1 MPQDTG
7 KFRDTKDQFY
17 THPTV
22 AKLCVDA
29 LRKHIP
35 VGAVCIEPSAGTGV
49 FLDLV
54 PGAIGYDIDP
64 KHPGIL
70 QADFLT
76 VNVPNHSVVFGNP
89 PFGRQSSL
97 AKQFLQHATDH
108 ADIVA
113 FILPRSFKKA
123 SMQRAIPRVFHL
135 EEELDLP
142 PSSFLVNDSPHDVPC
157 VFQIWKRK
165 DIEREIEPQLL
176 PVGFAFVASTDDYDF
191 AFRRVGVNAG
201 KCALPGDH
209 SPQSHYFIKLE
220 DERYTSDIVARSQ
233 THVFPSNTT
242 GPRSLTKSEATSF
255 LCSCLSNSTS

>member
-17 THPTV
+17 TNPDV

-29 LRKHIP
+29 LLKHIP
-35 VGAVCIEPSAGTGV
+35 IGAVCIEPSAGTGV
-49 FLDLV
+49 FLELI
-54 PGAIGYDIDP
+54 PRAIGYDIDP
-64 KHPGIL
+64 KHPRIIK
-70 QADFLT
+70 ADFLT
-76 VNVPNHSVVFGNP
+76 VNVPDHSVVFGNP

-97 AKQFLQHATDH
+97 AKQFVHHATAH
-108 ADIVA
+108 ADIIA

-123 SMQRAIPRVFHL
+123 SMQRAFPRMFHL
-135 EEELDLP
+135 EEEIDLP
-142 PSSFLVNDSPHDVPC
+142 PFSFLVNHTSYDVPC

-165 DIEREIEPQLL
+165 DVEREIESKLL
-176 PVGFAFVASTDDYDF
+176 PVGFVFVASIDTYDL

-201 KCALPGDH
+201 KCSLPGDH
-209 SPQSHYFIKLE
+209 SPQSHYFIKLD

-255 LCSCLSNSTS
+255 LGSCISNSTL